1 MKSKMNEIEL
11 FDSLQINELLISRYF
26 AVVDDKC
33 IDMGIVKAIFCK

>member
-11 FDSLQINELLISRYF
+11 FDSLQINELLSRYF